1 MGTPAYPIDTGRSR
15 QIAIGL
21 AGISFGLAHLPA
33 SVGLPCPL
41 RSLTGVPCPF
51 CGMTTALRALGGGH
65 VANSLQAAPLG
76 MILVLVVLL
85 MAIRRANPPLRVPVW
100 YLLTP
105 ITAEWL
111 YELTRYHVI

>member
-1 MGTPAYPIDTGRSR
+1 
-15 QIAIGL
+15 
-21 AGISFGLAHLPA
+21 
-33 SVGLPCPL
+33 
-41 RSLTGVPCPF
+41 
-51 CGMTTALRALGGGH
+51 MTTALRALGGGH